1 MATSVQWTDLP
12 DDLLQVVYLNVG
24 SFLHRVRFAAVCSSW
39 RAVAITARHAAPP
52 TLPWLIFPSL
62 YGDDCK
68 TMHAYCPEDGR
79 VLHIPL
85 KSEALVGKRLVGA
98 NGGGWVAA
106 LGKDKQLDVVN
117 VFSGVELLV
126 HAKNMRNVYSGS
138 KVVFSKFPVS
148 SDCILA
154 TTPLRSNI
162 AVCKIGCLADRW
174 TTYMFNGHIL
184 KDIVF
189 YNGRLYGLTA
199 SMGLIKFNI
208 GVNKYGRP
216 LVAVEVEL
224 CIQIDNE
231 PFIWSTNIVELRGKL
246 AMVLGKLPLYNNCHE
261 PFFKVFVL
269 ADESTT
275 KYACKWEEVTS
286 LGDCAL
292 FLGKMS
298 RAVDVPAVGLGRVQ
312 RNHIYADDMTYLT
325 SLGGNGNRVYPMQDE
340 SSDDVTQRIKL
351 AGSYVAARA
360 QTGLWVLPLGIWVL
374 PRSLFLAN
382 KVSTFFLVYLV
393 FWSHLQ

>member
-1 MATSVQWTDLP
+1 METSVQWADLP
-12 DDLLQVVYLNVG
+12 GDLHQVVYLNVG
-24 SFLHRVRFAAVCSSW
+24 SFLHRVRFAVVCRSW
-39 RAVAITARHAAPP
+39 RPVAIAARHAAPP

-62 YGDDCK
+62 HGEDCK
-68 TMHAYCPEDGR
+68 TMRAYCPEDGR
-79 VLHIPL
+79 VLRIPM
-85 KSEALVGKRLVGA
+85 KSEVLVGKRLVGA
-98 NGGGWVAA
+98 YDGGWVAA
-106 LGKDKQLDVVN
+106 LGKDKQLDDVN
-117 VFSGVELLV
+117 MFSGVELLI

-138 KVVFSKFPVS
+138 KVVFSKSPVS

-154 TTPLRSNI
+154 TIPLRSSI

-174 TTYMFNGHIL
+174 TTSRCIGQIL

-216 LVAVEVEL
+216 LVAVDVEL
-224 CIQIDNE
+224 RIQIDNE
-231 PFIWSTNIVELRGKL
+231 PFIWSTTIVELRAKL
-246 AMVLGKLPLYNNCHE
+246 AMVLGKLPLYNNSRE

-269 ADESTT
+269 ADESMT
-275 KYACKWEEVTS
+275 KYACKWEEVMS

-298 RAVDVPAVGLGRVQ
+298 RAVDVPAVGLGSVE

-325 SLGGNGNRVYPMQDE
+325 RLDGHGNRVYPMLDE
-340 SSDDVTQRIKL
+340 SSDNVAQRVKL
-351 AGSYVAARA
+351 AGSYVAARD
-360 QTGLWVLPLGIWVL
+360 QTGMWVLPLGIWVL
-374 PRSLFLAN
+374 PPYF
-382 KVSTFFLVYLV
+382 
-393 FWSHLQ
+393 